1 MSEGSSGRSA
11 DSSVSFQYLPVSIDC
26 VSYTGGALSDFLF
39 HFQRRNQD
47 CLDRVA
53 EELCEAETITG
64 DRLRE
69 IIAEYITVPQKL
81 AVV

>member
-1 MSEGSSGRSA
+1 M
-11 DSSVSFQYLPVSIDC
+11 FFSI
-26 VSYTGGALSDFLF
+26 SN
-39 HFQRRNQD
+39 QRRNED

-69 IIAEYITVPQKL
+69 IIGEYTTVPQKL